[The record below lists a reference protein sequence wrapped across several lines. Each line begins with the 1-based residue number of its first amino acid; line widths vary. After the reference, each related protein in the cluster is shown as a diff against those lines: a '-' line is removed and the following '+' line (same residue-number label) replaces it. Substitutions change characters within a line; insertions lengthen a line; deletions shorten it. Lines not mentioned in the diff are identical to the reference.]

1 MKKLAARLITA
12 LYQGL
17 PEWIV
22 RNAVF
27 LVISVALSVGFVFLA
42 LRPGLRRVRQVLLRR
57 R

>member
-1 MKKLAARLITA
+1 MKKLTARLLIT

-22 RNAVF
+22 RNGVYF
-27 LVISVALSVGFVFLA
+27 MIGVALGVGFVFLS
-42 LRPGLRRVRQVLLRR
+42 LRPNLRRARRALLRR

>member
-1 MKKLAARLITA
+1 MKGFAARLFIA

-27 LVISVALSVGFVFLA
+27 LVIGVALSVGFVFHA